1 MLSTLYDVLLTI
13 QYTSRRELL
22 LFILVLDVLFMVTLI
37 NTKSIQTFQYLFV
50 LPSGCY
56 TFLVCEESGICGI
69 KKIVERD
76 DESGIDDFHA
86 LYCRTITAVG
96 HRSLGFPSA
105 RKFTR
110 KGKAVSL
117 LVIRSDIKRS
127 QGRETI
133 PVHRTAIKTVIS
145 GRIAVCMNVTRDFR
159 ASQFCFM

>member
-1 MLSTLYDVLLTI
+1 M
-13 QYTSRRELL
+13 R
-22 LFILVLDVLFMVTLI
+22 
-37 NTKSIQTFQYLFV
+37 
-50 LPSGCY
+50 
-56 TFLVCEESGICGI
+56 EESGICKI

-76 DESGIDDFHA
+76 DESGIDD

-105 RKFTR
+105 RKSAR
-110 KGKAVSL
+110 KGKVVSL

-127 QGRETI
+127 RGHETI

-145 GRIAVCMNVTRDFR
+145 GRIAVGANVTCDFH